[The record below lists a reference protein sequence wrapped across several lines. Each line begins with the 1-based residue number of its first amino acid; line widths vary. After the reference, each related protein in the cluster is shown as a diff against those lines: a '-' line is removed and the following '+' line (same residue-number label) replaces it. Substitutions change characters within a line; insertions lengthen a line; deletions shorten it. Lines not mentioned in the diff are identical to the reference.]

1 MLHFPHPIRFALH
14 NPRPA
19 RSPVLVIVLL
29 IASSIIRR
37 KLIEEVEG
45 TSVGSLGFVITVM
58 SVSVDIDAHSVSIS
72 FEASR
77 DDAAKGL
84 FMSRSPKDTERTP
97 GAFFPV
103 LPNTS
108 PLFPNHAAHKSTRSA
123 VTI

>member
-14 NPRPA
+14 NPRPS

-58 SVSVDIDAHSVSIS
+58 SVSVEMRTVYQLRS
-72 FEASR
+72 FER
-77 DDAAKGL
+77 
-84 FMSRSPKDTERTP
+84 
-97 GAFFPV
+97 
-103 LPNTS
+103 
-108 PLFPNHAAHKSTRSA
+108 
-123 VTI
+123 